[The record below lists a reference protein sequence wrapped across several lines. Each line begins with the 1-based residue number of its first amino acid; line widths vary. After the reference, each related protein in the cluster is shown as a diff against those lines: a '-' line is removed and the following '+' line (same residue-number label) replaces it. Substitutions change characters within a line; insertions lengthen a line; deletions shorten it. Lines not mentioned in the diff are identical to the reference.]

1 MNNQSLYSPPFETAP
16 PLCREGREETARSHS
31 DDPRVLLALQLLD
44 AALESN
50 KRDPYEEAI
59 ELLRKLLR
67 EAVDDGLKTKD
78 ILIIYYAAIEAK
90 VERQMDCETFN
101 KKYKMNIK
109 SSSYSDFFSK
119 IVPNIQYE
127 EIEPYVDRFKNILTR
142 TTTTNHFLD
151 KMLSILSN

>member
-90 VERQMDCETFN
+90 VEVKMDCDTFN
-101 KKYKMNIK
+101 KKYKMNIR
-109 SSSYSDFFSK
+109 SSSYSEFFSK
-119 IVPNIQYE
+119 IVPKLQIE
-127 EIEPYVDRFKNILTR
+127 EFEAYVNRFKLIIRKVELIFNLYGTFA
-142 TTTTNHFLD
+142 NHT
-151 KMLSILSN
+151 